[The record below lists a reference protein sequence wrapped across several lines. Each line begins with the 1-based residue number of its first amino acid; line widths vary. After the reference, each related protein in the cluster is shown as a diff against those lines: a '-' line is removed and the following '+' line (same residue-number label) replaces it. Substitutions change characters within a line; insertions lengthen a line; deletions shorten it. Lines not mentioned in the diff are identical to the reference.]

1 LTKEGSKDSTT
12 ELQNETKKTSKGQAD
27 LPDATTMRHSGEAAA
42 QTLFSDHEEPAPK
55 SAQAAQSARDVSRK
69 EDDAAAAAAARG
81 KVPKLQAENLAPWC
95 YQQMFKTADY
105 LTLRAPDQS
114 VMQKLPAAKEA
125 KQRLP
130 PRNHCRPVLKGA
142 PFIVCSGC
150 FKLVQVSADFA
161 VFTKKVHELRCG
173 SCSAVLSYAYRVP
186 ARKKPYQKSIDQ
198 LRSIADA
205 ALLLLEVLGARRRGN
220 LWFHSSTSGIRS
232 LSFPHLQPRKV
243 VINGSLYCKLT
254 SSIYSMDSPT
264 LVECSPENIASPD

>member
-1 LTKEGSKDSTT
+1 
-12 ELQNETKKTSKGQAD
+12 
-27 LPDATTMRHSGEAAA
+27 
-42 QTLFSDHEEPAPK
+42 
-55 SAQAAQSARDVSRK
+55 
-69 EDDAAAAAAARG
+69 
-81 KVPKLQAENLAPWC
+81 
-95 YQQMFKTADY
+95 MFKTADY

-205 ALLLLEVLGARRRGN
+205 ALLLLEVLGARRRELGRSSN
-220 LWFHSSTSGIRS
+220 SWLETGTLFGGFHEPKTWTKYLMKNVVTRQGLDTYTWSFTSTLTEEDSFDPHKYSYRQVRVSGIKVS
-232 LSFPHLQPRKV
+232 VYLFGSRK
-243 VINGSLYCKLT
+243 N
-254 SSIYSMDSPT
+254 
-264 LVECSPENIASPD
+264 LVH